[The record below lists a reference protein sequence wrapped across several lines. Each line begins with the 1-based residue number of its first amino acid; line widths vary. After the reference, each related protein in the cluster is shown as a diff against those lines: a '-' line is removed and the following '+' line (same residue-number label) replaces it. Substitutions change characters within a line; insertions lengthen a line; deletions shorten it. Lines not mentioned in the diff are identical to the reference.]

1 MDQVGLPF
9 GLGLLG
15 QRFSVA
21 YSLYGKKLSKRSV
34 LSSNSQ
40 DIMDRV
46 RIQAVRVRTN
56 MSNFS
61 GDVQTLG
68 SGRSSCFLLLLEAGL
83 ALISLLIISER
94 VPDLDRAVDVASA
107 KKSRAEKGW
116 WERKRYWG

>member
-1 MDQVGLPF
+1 
-9 GLGLLG
+9 
-15 QRFSVA
+15 
-21 YSLYGKKLSKRSV
+21 
-34 LSSNSQ
+34 
-40 DIMDRV
+40 
-46 RIQAVRVRTN
+46 